1 LPLVFALF
9 VNPDLSTSMNLGAP
23 MQEKPM
29 ILYDSPEAASIKTVT
44 GWLSSIGRFWGN
56 DEHMARY
63 DGSTHRK
70 CETEGCS
77 SIIPQHGLLYCRDCM
92 AIREKAKFEAK
103 PKAAW
108 DGHAMLFSD
117 SHDEY
122 FNDLDEAEDFAEDH
136 EETLADLRL
145 IICEPNRLR
154 EVDAEH
160 WIDDLPEDGELPDE
174 VLTAIDAL
182 NEVIRAA
189 GPCSWSP
196 GKFALDLSTITARA

>member
-1 LPLVFALF
+1 
-9 VNPDLSTSMNLGAP
+9 
-23 MQEKPM
+23 
-29 ILYDSPEAASIKTVT
+29 
-44 GWLSSIGRFWGN
+44 
-56 DEHMARY
+56 
-63 DGSTHRK
+63 
-70 CETEGCS
+70 
-77 SIIPQHGLLYCRDCM
+77 
-92 AIREKAKFEAK
+92 
-103 PKAAW
+103 
-108 DGHAMLFSD
+108 MLFSD